1 MDHHRYARLA
11 RTGVAALVI
20 STGSLLAGRP
30 TTIHS
35 VSQPRGHAILTAIPR
50 SFSGWDTSVT
60 TLPSPLARP
69 AVAVGHDNNIYVF
82 GGSNASEVSTT
93 FIYHP
98 RTHTWSLGANMPV
111 AREGAQAVTLP
122 DGRIA
127 VLGGGTGCSG
137 TSLCNNGT
145 VYNRVDVYTPSKN
158 TWSTVAP
165 MLSPRFRFA
174 AVLYKGRIVAMG
186 GSNGST
192 ALASVEAY
200 DPSRNTWSTMP
211 PLPQVNESP
220 QAAASP
226 HGGIYVAGG
235 FNGSA
240 GAYNT
245 LLSYNGST
253 WISGTPLL
261 QATVD
266 GGAAF
271 GADGR
276 LWVVGGYDS
285 DYLSTVQ
292 VYDPASQ
299 TWSWGPSLPNHTCC
313 MGVAETGGGDI
324 YSIGGAGNVGN
335 IVAILHTGTSPSPR
349 PAAPAL
355 TVTLPGQNAILTGP
369 TLPFRWHAYPHA
381 AFYNLQ
387 IWLVQSF
394 GKQRI
399 TASSVTNYAIR
410 LSGTSYSL
418 SVHGMPK
425 GIYHWRMAAADAHGT
440 LISLWTP
447 EAMVTIP

>member
-1 MDHHRYARLA
+1 
-11 RTGVAALVI
+11 
-20 STGSLLAGRP
+20 
-30 TTIHS
+30 
-35 VSQPRGHAILTAIPR
+35 
-50 SFSGWDTSVT
+50 
-60 TLPSPLARP
+60 
-69 AVAVGHDNNIYVF
+69 
-82 GGSNASEVSTT
+82 
-93 FIYHP
+93 
-98 RTHTWSLGANMPV
+98 
-111 AREGAQAVTLP
+111 
-122 DGRIA
+122 
-127 VLGGGTGCSG
+127 
-137 TSLCNNGT
+137 
-145 VYNRVDVYTPSKN
+145 
-158 TWSTVAP
+158 
-165 MLSPRFRFA
+165 
-174 AVLYKGRIVAMG
+174 MG

-335 IVAILHTGTSPSPR
+335 IVAILHTGPSPSPR